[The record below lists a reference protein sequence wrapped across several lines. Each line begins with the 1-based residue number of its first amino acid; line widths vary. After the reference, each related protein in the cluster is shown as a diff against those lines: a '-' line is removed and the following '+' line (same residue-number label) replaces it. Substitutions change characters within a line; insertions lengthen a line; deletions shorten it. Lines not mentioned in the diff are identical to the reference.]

1 MPQTRRGLS
10 SPFVGNIYLELTEQ
24 FNAGRLRAI
33 ISSGQAV
40 VLHRLAIMSKDGDWI
55 LREDVETMS
64 HILDVLAESGAHYRF
79 GAPLDVRWMAGGWS
93 AHFEFRTGSLRIRT
107 DFVTRPPR
115 LDDASL
121 AELWKLDPKKPVL
134 GLTALA
140 EIKKTNREK
149 DYAVIGEL
157 ARLMK
162 SPREQLLYSRSAR
175 DLLALTQAH
184 PELASELSDQR
195 PLLCETV
202 AGQARLEEA
211 LDAERRT
218 LIHANEQRLARYR
231 EASKAWA
238 TAWSGVEK
246 EIGNLWLA
254 AAHEIVV
261 ARALELLPFAR

>member
-1 MPQTRRGLS
+1 MA
-10 SPFVGNIYLELTEQ
+10 NIYLQLTEQ

-55 LREDVETMS
+55 LREDVEAMS
-64 HILDVLAESGAHYRF
+64 HILGVLAEHGAHYRF
-79 GAPLDVRWMAGGWS
+79 GAPLDARWMAGGWS
-93 AHFEFRTGSLRIRT
+93 AHFEFRTGQLRVRT

-115 LDDASL
+115 LDDAAL

-162 SPREQLLYSRSAR
+162 SPRDQLLYTRSAR
-175 DLLALTQAH
+175 DLLALTQGY
-184 PELASELSDQR
+184 PELASELSNQR
-195 PLLCETV
+195 PLLRKAVV
-202 AGQARLEEA
+202 ADHARFEEA
-211 LDAERRT
+211 LDAERRS
-218 LIHANEQRLARYR
+218 LIHANERRLARYR
-231 EASKAWA
+231 EASQAWA
-238 TAWSGVEK
+238 AAWPGLEK
-246 EIGNLWLA
+246 EIGYLSLA

-261 ARALELLPFAR
+261 ARALELLPFAP